1 MSEVF
6 SVSGVWRYPV
16 KGLGG
21 ECLSSAEILPERG
34 IAGDRRWMLA
44 VNDASGLLNG
54 EEKWRPW
61 QYSLTLKKTE
71 QLAFLHASLHG
82 ESLHITTATG
92 DSVRGDM
99 QSVEGRKEVENFLRD
114 FLADDSIVL
123 TDCESRPV
131 WDDKNTP
138 LTVLFTET
146 VSAFA
151 QESGTLLE
159 SERFRANVILEGG
172 TARDEEKRSNE
183 VLRVGEKVQLSA
195 MEGVDR
201 CAATRVNPKTGARD
215 INVPENLVR
224 LWKHN
229 IMGVKCDVVN
239 GGRLSVGDSAFWE

>member
-1 MSEVF
+1 MSEAF

-21 ECLSSAEILPERG
+21 ECLSSADILPERG

-54 EEKWRPW
+54 AEKWRPW

-71 QLAFLHASLHG
+71 QLAFLHASLHDD
-82 ESLHITTATG
+82 SLHITTATG

-99 QSVEGRKEVENFLRD
+99 RCDDGQKEVENFLRD

-123 TDCESRPV
+123 TDCDSRPA
-131 WDDKNTP
+131 WDNKDTP
-138 LTVLFTET
+138 LTVLFSET

-151 QESGTLLE
+151 HESNTTME
-159 SERFRANVILEGG
+159 TERFRANIVLDGG
-172 TARDEEKRSNE
+172 TARDEEKRSGE
-183 VLRVGEKVQLSA
+183 VLHTGKEVKLSA
-195 MEGVDR
+195 VEGVDR

-229 IMGVKCDVVN
+229 IMGVKCEVVC
-239 GGRLSVGDSAFWE
+239 GGKIAVGDNAFWE